1 MKKLMLVIVALL
13 MGSSVFAQALS
24 PEINWMEMFIWA
36 GGGLLSI
43 EKVAQ
48 GVLLITQALKKL
60 TGSNGTITWVIS
72 IGVGQAIAVVGKLLL
87 SGIFLDVP
95 WVAALVLGFAGT
107 LLANEVFT
115 VEEIKDLL
123 KRKLPRD
130 DQSA

>member
-1 MKKLMLVIVALL
+1 MLVIVALL